1 MEPFTHAHV
10 RPPFEELQTL
20 LRLCTIFSP
29 NMVEAESLVGPG
41 LPHQVR
47 LHEQSWSN
55 SVSRLRCDAMDMH
68 SAGCSSSSVSK
79 MWGCR
84 AQAVASPHPSRVP
97 DVQLVGRLHDLG
109 AQLVSLRCGTDGAL
123 VSQRDGGAW
132 AVPAVPETKV
142 VDPTGCGNAFCG
154 GFLAALQAGEPLE
167 AAAQWGC
174 VAASFLANCQ
184 AVPDCAP
191 SELRLLAAER
201 LQSLKFLTRHVT
213 L

>member
-1 MEPFTHAHV
+1 MRWTCTQQAAALRVSARWRVPGTAAVSTHA
-10 RPPFEELQTL
+10 
-20 LRLCTIFSP
+20 SP
-29 NMVEAESLVGPG
+29 
-41 LPHQVR
+41 
-47 LHEQSWSN
+47 
-55 SVSRLRCDAMDMH
+55 
-68 SAGCSSSSVSK
+68 
-79 MWGCR
+79 
-84 AQAVASPHPSRVP
+84 VP
-97 DVQLVGRLHDLG
+97 AVQLVGRLHDLG
-109 AQLVSLRCGTDGAL
+109 AQLVSLRCGADGAL

-191 SELRLLAAER
+191 SELRLLAATR
-201 LQSLKFLTRHVT
+201 LQSLTHVT
-213 L
+213 RRVSV

>member
-1 MEPFTHAHV
+1 MIN
-10 RPPFEELQTL
+10 RGQTAPA
-20 LRLCTIFSP
+20 S
-29 NMVEAESLVGPG
+29 
-41 LPHQVR
+41 
-47 LHEQSWSN
+47 
-55 SVSRLRCDAMDMH
+55 CDAMDLALRV
-68 SAGCSSSSVSK
+68 SARWGLLCT
-79 MWGCR
+79 GCR
-84 AQAVASPHPSRVP
+84 LTHVLCVP

-109 AQLVSLRCGTDGAL
+109 AQLVSLRCGAEGAL

-132 AVPAVPETKV
+132 AVPAVPKTKV

-191 SELRLLAAER
+191 SELRLVAAER
-201 LQSLKFLTRHVT
+201 LQSLKHLTRHVS